1 MTLDERIDSTFNY
14 FNEIKSHL
22 KETQG
27 KLYNINYDL
36 SEKSYID
43 FQVYQS
49 FSNYIEDKNNKLEN
63 MYKKLNDKYN
73 TIAYMIDVVSNNRG
87 ELISLDTREI

>member
-36 SEKSYID
+36 SEKYYND

-73 TIAYMIDVVSNNRG
+73 TIAYMIDVVSNNRS

>member
-1 MTLDERIDSTFNY
+1 M
-14 FNEIKSHL
+14 

-27 KLYNINYDL
+27 KLYNINHDL
-36 SEKSYID
+36 SEKYYND

-63 MYKKLNDKYN
+63 MYKKL
-73 TIAYMIDVVSNNRG
+73 MISIIILFQFLMR
-87 ELISLDTREI
+87 L

>member
-1 MTLDERIDSTFNY
+1 MALDERIDSTFNY

-36 SEKSYID
+36 SEKSYND

-73 TIAYMIDVVSNNRG
+73 TIAYMIDVVSNNRS
-87 ELISLDTREI
+87 ELISLAPREI

>member
-1 MTLDERIDSTFNY
+1 MALDERIDSTFNY

-22 KETQG
+22 KETQC

-36 SEKSYID
+36 SEKSYND

-73 TIAYMIDVVSNNRG
+73 TIAYMIDVVSNNRS

>member
-1 MTLDERIDSTFNY
+1 M
-14 FNEIKSHL
+14 

-36 SEKSYID
+36 SEKYYND

-49 FSNYIEDKNNKLEN
+49 FSNYIEDKNNKLEKMIN
-63 MYKKLNDKYN
+63 NIISILNE
-73 TIAYMIDVVSNNRG
+73 VVNS
-87 ELISLDTREI
+87 II